1 MLVSVERKKKQEKEG
16 TKFWG
21 WGGQRVTYFFFF
33 FDSVARKDI
42 IKKLT

>member
-21 WGGQRVTYFFFF
+21 WGGQRVKYFFFF
-33 FDSVARKDI
+33 LIVWPEKISSRS
-42 IKKLT
+42 